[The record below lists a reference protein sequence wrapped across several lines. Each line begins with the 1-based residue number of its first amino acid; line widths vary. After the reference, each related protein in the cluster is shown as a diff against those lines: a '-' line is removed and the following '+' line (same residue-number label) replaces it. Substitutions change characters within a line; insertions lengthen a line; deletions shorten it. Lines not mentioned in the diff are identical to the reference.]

1 MSLKIKNI
9 ELVTLALYQ
18 GGGASKPIDTEDI
31 AVIADNLDNQR
42 FKWKKK
48 EYKNYIDRG
57 LVFDNLKAAQARK
70 KGAFLKGNDNK
81 GWILTALGL
90 EFCKNSKNKFN
101 KSIIRK
107 QRLTKAEKN
116 FLLREQ
122 NRILTSSAFKKFYD
136 GRKNEIT
143 DTEIK
148 FLFKVDDYTSK
159 TDVQKR
165 INSMLDNFKNIES
178 VFNLINSFKDKVFN
192 YVN

>member
-18 GGGASKPIDTEDI
+18 GGGVSKPVDTEDI
-31 AVIADNLDNQR
+31 AVIADSLDNQR

-57 LVFDNLKAAQARK
+57 LVFDSLKAAQARK
-70 KGAFLKGNDNK
+70 KGSFLKGNDDK
-81 GWILTALGL
+81 GWILTATGL

-122 NRILTSSAFKKFYD
+122 NRILTSSAFKKFFD
-136 GRKNEIT
+136 GRKDEIT
-143 DTEIK
+143 ETEIK
-148 FLFKVDDYTSK
+148 FLFKVDDYTTK

-165 INSMLDNFKNIES
+165 INSMLDNFKNVES